1 MYCYLGNSLRIHIP
15 TYLVFAIP
23 ARAMI
28 AIQEAFGVSKNW
40 MGDPCAPKAFAWEG
54 LDCTDP
60 STGISRITTLYV
72 SVIYEIKKEKNE

>member
-1 MYCYLGNSLRIHIP
+1 MYCYLGNSLLIRIHVF
-15 TYLVFAIP
+15 LVFAIP

-28 AIQEAFGVSKNW
+28 AIQEAFGVCKNW

-60 STGISRITTLYV
+60 PTGIPRITALYV
-72 SVIYEIKKEKNE
+72 SVIFDIKKEK